1 MTDISGGK
9 KSLLAQ
15 AARVART
22 DTGVGDVPRFL
33 DAYYRHVAEEDL
45 AEAGAERIAAVAM
58 EQAAFAA
65 LRPQGRA
72 LVRVRAAGP
81 AALEPTGTTADI
93 VTDDMPY
100 LVDSVTME
108 LNRHQADI
116 RLIVHPLLSV
126 HRDVTGIA
134 RGTVQLNIGA
144 EPPAGTI
151 QESWI
156 HVEISHEDDPV
167 ELCRE
172 P

>member
-15 AARVART
+15 AAKAART

-33 DAYYRHVAEEDL
+33 DAYYRHVAAEDL
-45 AEAGAERIAAVAM
+45 AEAGAGRAAAVAM

-100 LVDSVTME
+100 LVDRKSTR
-108 LNRHQADI
+108 LNSS
-116 RLIVHPLLSV
+116 HPS
-126 HRDVTGIA
+126 
-134 RGTVQLNIGA
+134 
-144 EPPAGTI
+144 
-151 QESWI
+151 
-156 HVEISHEDDPV
+156 ISYAV
-167 ELCRE
+167 
-172 P
+172 